1 MKPKSKSQL
10 AEELAVAHEI
20 KGASSFSAHLRM
32 GPHEKYTVRD
42 LPDYAAAAAA
52 ASDLEAEHSRFSRKA
67 MVFAINARGRETL
80 CTPEL
85 VELAAS
91 P

>member
-10 AEELAVAHEI
+10 AEELAVALEI
-20 KGASSFSAHLRM
+20 KGASSFAAHLRM

-42 LPDYAAAAAA
+42 LPDFEAAAKAARQ
-52 ASDLEAEHSRFSRKA
+52 LEADHSRFSRRA

-85 VELAAS
+85 VALAAS
-91 P
+91 L